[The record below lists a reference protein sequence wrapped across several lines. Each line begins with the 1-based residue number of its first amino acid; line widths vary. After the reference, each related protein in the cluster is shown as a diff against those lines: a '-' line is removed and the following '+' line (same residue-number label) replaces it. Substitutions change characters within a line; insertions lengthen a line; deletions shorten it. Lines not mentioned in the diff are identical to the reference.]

1 MTATRLPGTLRI
13 LLAAGLFIA
22 ASAAAEPDFGD
33 HASSTL
39 TTKAWE
45 SLGRGELDLAMAYVT
60 KCIELYEAE
69 ALRMQA
75 SLLAFPPTDPPEKT
89 FAYWALNDVGVSY
102 FIKGEILA
110 RQGNPAAAKLAYER
124 CAASFSYSQCW
135 DTRGWFWKP
144 GEAAKQ
150 KALEMAFDAE

>member
-1 MTATRLPGTLRI
+1 MRHLPFLPA
-13 LLAAGLFIA
+13 LLLIACFITPFA
-22 ASAAAEPDFGD
+22 PAAEPDFGD

-39 TTKAWE
+39 VTKAWE
-45 SLGRGELDLAMAYVT
+45 SLGRGELDLAMTYVG
-60 KCIELYEAE
+60 KCIELYETE

-89 FAYWALNDVGVSY
+89 FAYWALNDVGTSY

-110 RQGNPAAAKLAYER
+110 RQGNPAAAKIAYER
-124 CAASFSYSQCW
+124 CAGSFSYSQCW

-144 GEAAKQ
+144 GETAKQ